1 VPLARPDTRS
11 DAFALHELERHQ
23 RRREQGIPT
32 LTVLAGPPRTAASL
46 WHRWL
51 APLHRPI
58 SNVPASTES
67 DAVRAW
73 VDALARVRELEAD
86 AADFLGRAAGLAP
99 GELPARLKGKTAHE
113 REVLLQELFPS
124 APDGEAS
131 TACRCLLQPRVTHDA
146 SAPFDA
152 LLEACENDPL
162 RVLAALQSLVPPQA
176 APALLLTGSTAEDL
190 PRAARIAAKLCASSP
205 SLAIALTAERPSL
218 DAYLHGGQSQA
229 LAMVREGLIEL
240 AAPSP
245 EALGRKLEA
254 LGVQPSEALS
264 GPLARLAAEGAP
276 DEVLTL
282 FGEVVR
288 EHQRDAHGDE
298 PEDRARS
305 TEERFLY
312 AVLDS
317 HPATQGLFEL
327 NASPGFRLAGR
338 AVEVDLLSR
347 RLSLAVELDG
357 YYHFQDE
364 EAYRRDRRKDLALQR
379 HGYVVLR
386 FLTRDVVARLE
397 EILDTLSEVIT
408 QRREALTQT
417 GSRGEAV
424 HGGAR
429 GLSSR

>member
-1 VPLARPDTRS
+1 MPLARTDTRS

-51 APLHRPI
+51 ASLHRPA
-58 SNVPASTES
+58 SNVSVSTEAE
-67 DAVRAW
+67 AVRSW
-73 VDALARVRELEAD
+73 VESLARIRNLEAD
-86 AADFLGRAAGLAP
+86 AAEFLGRAAGLAP

-113 REVLLQELFPS
+113 RDVLLQELFPS
-124 APDGEAS
+124 APDGDAS
-131 TACRCLLQPRVTHDA
+131 TACRCLLQPQIVHNS

-152 LLEACENDPL
+152 LLEACEHDPL
-162 RVLAALQSLVPPQA
+162 RVLSALWTLVPPEA
-176 APALLLTGSTAEDL
+176 APALLFTGSSAEDL
-190 PRAARIAAKLCASSP
+190 TRSARIAAKLCASSP
-205 SLAIALTAERPSL
+205 SLVLALSAERASL

-240 AAPSP
+240 AAPSA

-254 LGVQPSEALS
+254 LGVPPSEELS

-288 EHQRDAHGDE
+288 EHQRGPREDE

-312 AVLDS
+312 AILES
-317 HPATQGLFEL
+317 HPVTQGLFEL

-338 AVEVDLLSR
+338 EVEVDLLSQ

-379 HGYVVLR
+379 HGYIVLR

-397 EILDTLSEVIT
+397 EILDTISEVIL
-408 QRREALTQT
+408 QRREALSQA
-417 GSRGEAV
+417 GPRGESA
-424 HGGAR
+424 HGGTR
-429 GLSSR
+429 GFPSR